1 MRPLVFS
8 GAAGG
13 ISGISLGDANHEG
26 VTGAEVRLET
36 SWIAI
41 GSVLGVISSGE
52 SSVMVSVGRSE
63 RCLGGGNLAG

>member
-13 ISGISLGDANHEG
+13 VSGISLGDANHEG

-41 GSVLGVISSGE
+41 GSVLGE